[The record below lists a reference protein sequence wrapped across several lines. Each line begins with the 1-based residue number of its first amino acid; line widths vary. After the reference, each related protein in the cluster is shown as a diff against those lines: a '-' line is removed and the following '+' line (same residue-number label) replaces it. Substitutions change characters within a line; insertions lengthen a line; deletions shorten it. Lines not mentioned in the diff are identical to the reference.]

1 LFVTNHHLMAYC
13 TETVTISFFLSE
25 THHVM
30 TGLLDILCGAGSL
43 SNLVCVQ
50 ETWNSVHRMKN

>member
-1 LFVTNHHLMAYC
+1 MAYC